1 MYLRADTSWYQPGDI
16 VLNSA
21 DGKYYRRK
29 QAGQT
34 QAEQTGTIT
43 FDYSAW
49 TMISQ
54 PKTRKYGYRIQGY
67 DDINPTF
74 FAMEWNKVSGEKAFS
89 TKGDRE
95 NLNEWQQGAFY
106 RKDSYMKYE
115 GQPYVCLREHTST
128 TLLDDNIEDWK
139 KLVEWSRTNKVTANG
154 YKEFKSDQIKNFN
167 LGQILEN
174 IDDVAHLML
183 GYQKYLEFIGWDL
196 QILMNRDKQ

>member
-54 PKTRKYGYRIQGY
+54 PRQENTVIEFKGMMISILHSLQ
-67 DDINPTF
+67 
-74 FAMEWNKVSGEKAFS
+74 WNGIKFQV
-89 TKGDRE
+89 
-95 NLNEWQQGAFY
+95 
-106 RKDSYMKYE
+106 
-115 GQPYVCLREHTST
+115 
-128 TLLDDNIEDWK
+128 K
-139 KLVEWSRTNKVTANG
+139 KHLAQKVTE
-154 YKEFKSDQIKNFN
+154 KI
-167 LGQILEN
+167 
-174 IDDVAHLML
+174 
-183 GYQKYLEFIGWDL
+183 
-196 QILMNRDKQ
+196 